1 MRVRMITKRSR
12 LRYIFRLNLTWWRP
26 SKCRLHI
33 KRRRSDV
40 KISDW
45 ARRIFSDIQDA

>member
-1 MRVRMITKRSR
+1 MITKRTR
-12 LRYIFRLNLTWWRP
+12 LRYIVRLNLTWWRHGN
-26 SKCRLHI
+26 CRLHI

-45 ARRIFSDIQDA
+45 SRRIFSDIQDA